1 MQKLNLLLFVLVLS
15 IFAFISSFQN
25 IAYAEFSTSRIS
37 QTIASE
43 SNVFVTWDKVS
54 NSSTSIM
61 FTKSSDNGNSFGKT
75 IEIANDFGI
84 STERKMA
91 VSGNNV
97 YIAWGSYSGTQNGI
111 FLRKSSDYGNTFAP
125 VLILS
130 APNKMCPSVT
140 GLVATGPYVYIFF
153 NCYNPASSEGSIMF
167 MVSHDYANTFGEEM
181 TLFQG
186 RSIYTNLLLST
197 AAEGENVYIIA
208 EKNYDISNP
217 DNVFFRKSTDG
228 GITFGDTVDL
238 SDNRNSHVFPQV
250 VSNGN
255 HVYVIWRDYYDN
267 YFRDLIFR
275 KSDDYGNT
283 FGEAIKLN
291 IDKQDTEMYNQPF
304 LSFLDDGKIYVSWEE
319 IHQSPIQTQY
329 QLLRISEDGG
339 NNFGPEKKITDTLS
353 MRYDLS
359 RGGIALGSGQ
369 NIFYLWSG
377 PADPTFDIN
386 GIFFKKSQDGGKTFG
401 KERDLNKLNSNPRDM
416 SNPQITV
423 SGNDVYI
430 TGDTQDRG
438 QEIFFVASHDNGKSF
453 GKIININ
460 DQILAEQVTQTRTVE
475 PPLKQLKA
483 GIQVQNIKCREGL
496 ELIIRLHDNSPA
508 CVRHVNLPR
517 LLTNGWIYAIDTNAE
532 LASKRTK
539 QVLSIG
545 DKINN
550 SHGLVPITTTEITNN
565 SDLLDTITVWAFQP
579 IGYNG
584 DNIRITWDIL
594 PNSYSKFYEV
604 VDETN
609 NSVIDNLRMPEP
621 FAVPL
626 DLHVYPAICDS
637 NEKVE
642 GESGH
647 PMNIPI
653 KKGNAIVFAK
663 NANHGLLPD
672 SDGKYTMK
680 FVSLFETK
688 VEFPKDA
695 QIILNETKS
704 CFLEHKLDNFTKA
717 FYTKVIFR
725 LD

>member
-97 YIAWGSYSGTQNGI
+97 YIAWGSYSGNQNGI

-167 MVSHDYANTFGEEM
+167 RASHDYASTFGEEM

-255 HVYVIWRDYYDN
+255 HVCVIWRDYYDN

-319 IHQSPIQTQY
+319 VHQSPTQTQY

-369 NIFYLWSG
+369 NIYYIWSG
-377 PADPTFDIN
+377 PSDPTFDIN
-386 GIFFKKSQDGGKTFG
+386 GIFFKMSQDGGKTFG

-423 SGNDVYI
+423 YGNYVYI
-430 TGDTQDRG
+430 TRDKQDRG

-453 GKIININ
+453 SKIININ
-460 DQILAEQVTQTRTVE
+460 DHSLAEQIAQTRTVTS
-475 PPLKQLKA
+475 PLKQLKA

-517 LLTNGWIYAIDTNAE
+517 LLINGWIYAIDTNAE

-594 PNSYSKFYEV
+594 PNSYSK
-604 VDETN
+604 
-609 NSVIDNLRMPEP
+609 L
-621 FAVPL
+621 
-626 DLHVYPAICDS
+626 
-637 NEKVE
+637 
-642 GESGH
+642 
-647 PMNIPI
+647 
-653 KKGNAIVFAK
+653 
-663 NANHGLLPD
+663 
-672 SDGKYTMK
+672 
-680 FVSLFETK
+680 
-688 VEFPKDA
+688 
-695 QIILNETKS
+695 
-704 CFLEHKLDNFTKA
+704 
-717 FYTKVIFR
+717 
-725 LD
+725 

>member
-1 MQKLNLLLFVLVLS
+1 MS
-15 IFAFISSFQN
+15 IFAFFSSFQN
-25 IAYAEFSTSRIS
+25 LAYADFSTSRIS

-43 SNVFVTWDKVS
+43 SNVFVTWDRVS

-75 IEIANDFGI
+75 VEIANDLGI
-84 STERKMA
+84 SSERKMA

-97 YIAWGSYSGTQNGI
+97 YIVWGSYSGNQNGI

-125 VLILS
+125 VSILS
-130 APNKMCPSVT
+130 APNKICPSVT
-140 GLVATGPYVYIFF
+140 GLVATGPYVYVFF
-153 NCYNPASSEGSIMF
+153 NCYNPTSSEGSIMF
-167 MVSHDYANTFGEEM
+167 RASHDYANTFGEEM

-186 RSIYTNLLLST
+186 RSIYTNLFLST

-208 EKNYDISNP
+208 EKDYDISNP
-217 DNVFFRKSTDG
+217 DNVLFRKSTDG
-228 GITFGDTVDL
+228 GITFGAAVDL

-250 VSNGN
+250 ISNGN

-267 YFRDLIFR
+267 NFKDLIFR

-283 FGEAIKLN
+283 FGNATKLN
-291 IDKQDTEMYNQPF
+291 KDKQDTEMYNQPF
-304 LSFLDDGKIYVSWEE
+304 LSFKDDGKVYVSWEE
-319 IHQSPIQTQY
+319 IHQSQVQTQY

-359 RGGIALGSGQ
+359 KGGIALGSGQ
-369 NIFYLWSG
+369 NIYYLWSG
-377 PADPTFDIN
+377 PSDPTFDIN
-386 GIFFKKSQDGGKTFG
+386 GIFFKMSQDGGITFA

-438 QEIFFVASHDNGKSF
+438 QEIFFVASHDNGTSF
-453 GKIININ
+453 SKIININ
-460 DQILAEQVTQTRTVE
+460 DHNLAGQVVKTRTVE
-475 PPLKQLKA
+475 SPLKQLKA
-483 GIQVQNIKCREGL
+483 GIRVQDIKCREGL

-532 LASKRTK
+532 LASKTTQ
-539 QVLSIG
+539 QVVTIG
-545 DKINN
+545 DKINDSN
-550 SHGLVPITTTEITNN
+550 GLVPITTTEITNN
-565 SDLLDTITVWAFQP
+565 AELLDTITVWGFQP

-584 DNIRITWDIL
+584 DNIRTTWDFL
-594 PNSYSKFYEV
+594 PNSYSKFFEV
-604 VDETN
+604 VDEHD
-609 NSVIDNLRMPEP
+609 NSVIDTLRMPEP
-621 FAVPL
+621 FGVPA
-626 DLHVYPAICDS
+626 DLHLYPAICDS
-637 NEKVE
+637 IEKVE

-647 PMNIPI
+647 PMSIPI
-653 KKGNAIVFAK
+653 KKGIPQVFAK
-663 NANHGLLPD
+663 NANRGILPD

-688 VEFPKDA
+688 VEFPKNA
-695 QIILNETKS
+695 KIIFNETKS

-717 FYTKVIFR
+717 FYTKVIFK